1 LTKAIQPHKYGYTD
15 FHISRIDPM
24 KTTVELSDDL
34 YRRAKATAALR
45 GQKLRDLVEEGL
57 RRVVDSP
64 AQAAAAPS
72 LAELMKAAI
81 GAVDSGVG
89 DLSSNPAHLEEF
101 GREPQHRHR

>member
-1 LTKAIQPHKYGYTD
+1 
-15 FHISRIDPM
+15 M

-57 RRVVDSP
+57 RRVVDLP
-64 AQAAAAPS
+64 VGTQAAPS
-72 LAELMKAAI
+72 LAELMKTAI
-81 GAVDSGVG
+81 GSVNSGVG

-101 GREPQHRHR
+101 GSEPERGHR

>member
-1 LTKAIQPHKYGYTD
+1 
-15 FHISRIDPM
+15 M

-64 AQAAAAPS
+64 VGTQAAPS
-72 LAELMKAAI
+72 LAELMKTAI
-81 GAVDSGVG
+81 GSVNSGVG

-101 GREPQHRHR
+101 GREPERGHR